1 MWSLYAYIFYII
13 NNPCNTL
20 APYLLDFCSKILSSC
35 QSQPPM
41 CAKLLQSYP
50 TLCNAMDCSLPGSS
64 VHGISQARIWS
75 GLPFPS
81 LGDLSDLGIEPKS
94 PALAGGFFTTSATW
108 EALPIFRP
116 SGSISALSGISFSVY
131 SLSFIAFCSS
141 EALRSTCGLTLPE
154 KFSASG

>member
-20 APYLLDFCSKILSSC
+20 APYFLDFCSKILSSY

-64 VHGISQARIWS
+64 LHGISQARIWN
-75 GLPFPS
+75 GFPFLSP
-81 LGDLSDLGIEPKS
+81 GDLPDPGIEPASLTS
-94 PALAGGFFTTSATW
+94 PILAAWPATH
-108 EALPIFRP
+108 AHSPLLVKRSLNLDP
-116 SGSISALSGISFSVY
+116 SGSNKPYTLNHK
-131 SLSFIAFCSS
+131 LH
-141 EALRSTCGLTLPE
+141 GLPI
-154 KFSASG
+154 